1 MSGIRSVRSEMNVP
15 PAAIAPL
22 VVVESSL
29 ATKERLERHAAAIR
43 RLARV
48 DAIDL
53 AASAPKGSAQIVI
66 GEATVCLPLGSL
78 IDLSAERTRLEKAVG
93 KVEQERERILGKLSN
108 EKFVANARPDVVEAE
123 RERLAELDQP
133 KGVSRRGAGEGRRRW
148 LVRRW
153 AMAVHA
159 QPDGM
164 WDKMIRK
171 GGFDRLFPFYVILV
185 RLPENGRNG
194 SICPR
199 LGSISHSSCAYR
211 PKNGI
216 VVSK

>member
-1 MSGIRSVRSEMNVP
+1 MGADSRRGRGTRWPLLCHADWPAASYADDAAAGEINWLIDLVSGIRSVRSEMNVP

-123 RERLAELDQP
+123 RERLAELDSQ
-133 KGVSRRGAGEGRRRW
+133 KASLAVALARVADAG
-148 LVRRW
+148 
-153 AMAVHA
+153 
-159 QPDGM
+159 
-164 WDKMIRK
+164 
-171 GGFDRLFPFYVILV
+171 
-185 RLPENGRNG
+185 
-194 SICPR
+194 
-199 LGSISHSSCAYR
+199 
-211 PKNGI
+211 
-216 VVSK
+216 